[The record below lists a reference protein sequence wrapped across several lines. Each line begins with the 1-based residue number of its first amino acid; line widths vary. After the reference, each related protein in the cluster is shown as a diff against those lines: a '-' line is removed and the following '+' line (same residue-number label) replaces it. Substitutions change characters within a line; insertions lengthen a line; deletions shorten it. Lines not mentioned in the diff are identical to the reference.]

1 MNDLVISQVTLSTVV
16 VVVMEWLKKAQWFPW
31 ISAQSD
37 KVNKALGAFLAAV
50 TAVGIH
56 YTYDASTATLTFT
69 GISFGALGHAFWHWL
84 QSYAV
89 QETVYKGAFHQ
100 TKGEPAKP

>member
-1 MNDLVISQVTLSTVV
+1 MQDLIVSQVTLSTVV

-31 ISAQSD
+31 LSAQSD
-37 KVNKALGAFLAAV
+37 KVNKVLGALLAAV

-69 GISFGALGHAFWHWL
+69 GISLAALGHALWHWL

-89 QETVYKGAFHQ
+89 QETIYKGAFHQ
-100 TKGEPAKP
+100 SKATP